1 MKGEKYLLAL
11 TTTEDEVTEKRIPL
25 FAFPVDV
32 CSAVDSAR
40 EPKYDIVAPSGA
52 ERQQAYLDTGRRAD
66 MIEAL
71 LSADTEAEISAAL
84 DLWVVP
90 DALCPRGVMVGEEFK
105 EISQED
111 REEVTKRLSSRTMVV
126 EGRMPRADFLRT
138 YALYAKSLH
147 YLQNPKVGG
156 SAVAYRLTFEA
167 LREVRKGKRVVQEAS
182 VVVAKRVAR
191 SRESNVAIYA
201 DEAKGCLMM
210 VTFAFVPAMKEPDA
224 AVLSAV
230 ADANVDERQIEV
242 ARRVVAALPDAE
254 EWLATAD
261 DAMFPEREKLIA
273 QATQGKGIT
282 APMSIAAADSGR
294 SLLDALEASLAAV
307 REVEEVGAS

>member
-1 MKGEKYLLAL
+1 MKGETYLLAL

-32 CSAVDSAR
+32 CSAVDGAR
-40 EPKYDIVAPSGA
+40 EPKYEIVAPSGA
-52 ERQQAYLDTGRRAD
+52 ERTQAYLDTGRRAD
-66 MIEAL
+66 MVKAL
-71 LSADTEAEISAAL
+71 LSADTEKEISEAL

-90 DALCPRGVMVGEEFK
+90 DALCPRGVFVGDEFK
-105 EISQED
+105 EISKED
-111 REEVTKRLSSRTMVV
+111 RDEVTKRLSSRTMVV
-126 EGRMPRADFLRT
+126 QGRMPRTDFLLT
-138 YALYAKSLH
+138 YGLYAKSLH
-147 YLQNPKVGG
+147 YLQNPKTGG

-191 SRESNVAIYA
+191 SRESNVAIFA
-201 DEAKGCLMM
+201 DEARGCLMM
-210 VTFAFVPAMKEPDA
+210 VTFAFVPSMKEPDD
-224 AVLSAV
+224 AVTNAV
-230 ADANVDERQIEV
+230 ATANVDDRQIEV

-273 QATQGKGIT
+273 QAVQGKGIT
-282 APMSIAAADSGR
+282 PPTTVAAADSSR

-307 REVEEVGAS
+307 REDEKVGAS